1 MPPAHPP
8 PSLSSAPTHRTRW
21 DSFYFF
27 IPSFFLYFFPFF
39 FFPFYSP
46 SSSAI
51 LPGKGAP
58 GQEQVGG
65 QPCPPLLLPPQ
76 DRAPQADRA
85 IQALVTRW

>member
-8 PSLSSAPTHRTRW
+8 PSLSSAPTTQ
-21 DSFYFF
+21 DPLGLLLFFYP
-27 IPSFFLYFFPFF
+27 ILLSLFFPF
-39 FFPFYSP
+39 FFPFYSL